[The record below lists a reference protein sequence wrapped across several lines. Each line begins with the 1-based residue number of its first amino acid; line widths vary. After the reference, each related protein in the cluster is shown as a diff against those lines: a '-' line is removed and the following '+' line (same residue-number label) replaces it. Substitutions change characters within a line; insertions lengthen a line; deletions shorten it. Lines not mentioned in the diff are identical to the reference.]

1 MRVLAQLMMNGC
13 LFILL
18 KWLKKIVKQAR
29 LGSMNKRI
37 QEVMMMPSNLRKVK
51 LVFMSCQDSSNA
63 SPKNI
68 CNS

>member
-1 MRVLAQLMMNGC
+1 MRVSAQLMMNGC

-29 LGSMNKRI
+29 LGSMKKRI
-37 QEVMMMPSNLRKVK
+37 QEVMIMPFNLKKAK
-51 LVFMSCQDSSNA
+51 LVFMSCQDNSNA
-63 SPKNI
+63 SRENI